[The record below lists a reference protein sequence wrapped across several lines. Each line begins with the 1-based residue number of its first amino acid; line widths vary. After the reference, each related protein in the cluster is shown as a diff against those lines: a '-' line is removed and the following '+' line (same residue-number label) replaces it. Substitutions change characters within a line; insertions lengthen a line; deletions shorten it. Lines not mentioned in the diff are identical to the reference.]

1 MSQLPQGWSEVR
13 LDSISKIVTG
23 KTPSKKDKDNF
34 GGNIPFIKPGD
45 ILNQGYINS
54 TVETITEKGAE
65 LVPSIPKDSITV
77 TCIGNL
83 GRVAITKEK
92 SATNQQINT
101 VIPNEKVEPKYL
113 FHYLRTIREW
123 MENEA
128 SATTVAIINKTKFSA
143 APIRLPSSKAD
154 QKRIADKLD
163 SVLAKVEA
171 AQARLDKIPTILK
184 RFRQSVLAAATSGE
198 LTKDWRE
205 NNNYLASEM
214 LGAHIPPK
222 KPARYKSRNMGN
234 IMGVNATAVGK
245 PSEKLVPNWEW
256 TPMVDIA
263 EMSSGHTPSRS
274 KPEYWGGDIC
284 WIGIKDARS
293 SHSSTIE
300 DTDQKTNELGLA
312 NSAARLIPKDTICI
326 SRTASVG
333 YVIKLGREMA
343 TSQDFVN
350 WTPTKVVNADWLK
363 WLFVAEKEALFKFG
377 RGTTH
382 TTVYFPE
389 WLSIHV
395 LLPHIEEQ
403 KEIVSRIDSLMA
415 HADTVEKQ
423 YHAAKVH
430 LDKLTQSILAK
441 AFRGELL
448 LSEVDTEV
456 DAALQ
461 AAETVAVQDGKEKQ

>member
-101 VIPNEKVEPKYL
+101 AIPNDKVEPKYL
-113 FHYLRTIREW
+113 FHYLRIIREW

-184 RFRQSVLAAATSGE
+184 HFRQSVLASATSDE

-205 NNNYLASEM
+205 ENNVDIDNWRQSTLSDVSKCLDPNPSHRY
-214 LGAHIPPK
+214 PK
-222 KPARYKSRNMGN
+222 ADSS
-234 IMGVNATAVGK
+234 GVPILSTQQFVGLDSWTTDK
-245 PSEKLVPNWEW
+245 AKLVNREFFLERKEK
-256 TPMVDIA
+256 TKFLEDDI
-263 EMSSGHTPSRS
+263 
-274 KPEYWGGDIC
+274 IF
-284 WIGIKDARS
+284 AR
-293 SHSSTIE
+293 
-300 DTDQKTNELGLA
+300 KGRLGLA
-312 NSAARLIPKDTICI
+312 RMAPKGFDYVYSHTVFIVRASGVNTDYLLWLLRQNQTVSWLLKEMNSNTGVPTLGKAIFE
-326 SRTASVG
+326 
-333 YVIKLGREMA
+333 KLPVPLPSEQEQVA
-343 TSQDFVN
+343 IVN
-350 WTPTKVVNADWLK
+350 KVNELFENAN
-363 WLFVAEKEALFKFG
+363 
-377 RGTTH
+377 
-382 TTVYFPE
+382 
-389 WLSIHV
+389 
-395 LLPHIEEQ
+395 
-403 KEIVSRIDSLMA
+403 
-415 HADTVEKQ
+415 TVEKQ
-423 YHAAKVH
+423 YNTAKAR

-441 AFRGELL
+441 AFRGELV
-448 LSEVDTEV
+448 S
-456 DAALQ
+456 
-461 AAETVAVQDGKEKQ
+461 

>member
-205 NNNYLASEM
+205 ENEPLDWDVEKLINVIYQKWLQEREKEFERK
-214 LGAHIPPK
+214 GK
-222 KPARYKSRNMGN
+222 KPKTNTWLKKFPSVEPHSIIDNDWIELSLENVAEVVDPNPSHRMPKYVADGMPFISSEN
-234 IMGVNATAVGK
+234 IISIETLNFEKGK
-245 PSEKLVPNWEW
+245 KVTEEEVEK
-256 TPMVDIA
+256 
-263 EMSSGHTPSRS
+263 
-274 KPEYWGGDIC
+274 
-284 WIGIKDARS
+284 
-293 SHSSTIE
+293 
-300 DTDQKTNELGLA
+300 QKTRYEINEGTFA
-312 NSAARLIPKDTICI
+312 FTRIGTIGK
-326 SRTASVG
+326 S
-333 YVIKLGREMA
+333 
-343 TSQDFVN
+343 
-350 WTPTKVVNADWLK
+350 
-363 WLFVAEKEALFKFG
+363 
-377 RGTTH
+377 
-382 TTVYFPE
+382 
-389 WLSIHV
+389 V
-395 LLPHIEEQ
+395 LLPNPHNYGISHAMAVVNPYDEVVDSTYLIWVMNCESILKQAKHGVQSVGVPDLGIGKMKAFRIPIPSLNEQ
-403 KEIVSRIDSLMA
+403 KEIVKRLNDLFE
-415 HADTVEKQ
+415 HANTVEKQ
-423 YHAAKVH
+423 YYAAKAR

-441 AFRGELL
+441 AFRGELV
-448 LSEVDTEV
+448 S
-456 DAALQ
+456 
-461 AAETVAVQDGKEKQ
+461 